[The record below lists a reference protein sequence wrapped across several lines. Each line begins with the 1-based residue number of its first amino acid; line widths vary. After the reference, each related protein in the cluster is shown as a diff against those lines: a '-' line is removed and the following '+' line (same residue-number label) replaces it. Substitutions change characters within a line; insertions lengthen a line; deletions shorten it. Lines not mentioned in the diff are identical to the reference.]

1 VILDEDEGR
10 QAVER
15 IVESQTVLPTW
26 AYVTIF
32 TLPAISIFCVMYL
45 HLELDI
51 LLSAVTALAV
61 MNGSI
66 NSVIAWLTIRLDG
79 QSAEALEHLD
89 TIMIEMERL
98 ETTLD
103 EANQK
108 VDSFTVDLE
117 EARVLFR
124 KVGLEINDLDLE
136 PVADVVEKLKE
147 NKDGLGEVLDNLR
160 GVDVS
165 TYIDQAKRIEWKKLL
180 NSVEEIMSF
189 INTQDPDKPKPKLPT
204 PSVGMPNLPTLSIPE
219 PAPEKEPTIDEL
231 IGNLDEDEEDDWME
245 WDDDEDDEFFN
256 EPPKPNLNPS
266 RPKKD
271 TESKKDK
278 SLNLSRFG

>member
-1 VILDEDEGR
+1 MEEEETLNH
-10 QAVER
+10 A
-15 IVESQTVLPTW
+15 TVLPTW
-26 AYVTIF
+26 AYLALFI
-32 TLPAISIFCVMYL
+32 LPATITFYVMNVVFG
-45 HLELDI
+45 LDT
-51 LLSAVTALAV
+51 LLCAVTSLAV

-66 NSVIAWLTIRLDG
+66 NSIIAWLTIRLDG

-103 EANQK
+103 EANEK

-124 KVGLEINDLDLE
+124 RVGVEINDLDLE

-165 TYIDQAKRIEWKKLL
+165 SYIDQAKRIEWKKLL

-204 PSVGMPNLPTLSIPE
+204 PSIGMPKLPTLPTPE
-219 PAPEKEPTIDEL
+219 PAPLPEPTIDEL
-231 IGNLDEDEEDDWME
+231 IGNLDEEEDDWME

-271 TESKKDK
+271 AEPKQDK
-278 SLNLSRFG
+278 NLNLSRFG

>member
-1 VILDEDEGR
+1 MILDEREGR
-10 QAVER
+10 EAVER
-15 IVESQTVLPTW
+15 IVENQTVLPTW

-32 TLPAISIFCVMYL
+32 TLPGLSIFCLMYL
-45 HLELDI
+45 YLELDV
-51 LLSAVTALAV
+51 LLSAVTSLAV

-66 NSVIAWLTIRLDG
+66 NSIIAWLTIRLDG
-79 QSAEALEHLD
+79 QSAEALDHLD

-103 EANQK
+103 EANEK

-124 KVGLEINDLDLE
+124 KVGLEISDLDLE

-189 INTQDPDKPKPKLPT
+189 INTQDPSKPKPKLPT
-204 PSVGMPNLPTLSIPE
+204 PSIGMPKLPTLPTPE
-219 PAPEKEPTIDEL
+219 PAPAPEPTIDEL
-231 IGNLDEDEEDDWME
+231 IGDLPDDDDDWLE
-245 WDDDEDDEFFN
+245 YEDDDEIFE
-256 EPPKPNLNPS
+256 EPPAKPNLNPS

-271 TESKKDK
+271 K
-278 SLNLSRFG
+278 SLKLSRFD

>member
-1 VILDEDEGR
+1 MILDEDEGR
-10 QAVER
+10 EAVER
-15 IVESQTVLPTW
+15 IVDNQTVLPTW

-32 TLPAISIFCVMYL
+32 IVPAVSIFCLMYL
-45 HLELDI
+45 YLELDV
-51 LLSAVTALAV
+51 LLSAVTSLAV

-66 NSVIAWLTIRLDG
+66 NSIIAWLTIRLDG

-89 TIMIEMERL
+89 TIMVEMERL

-124 KVGLEINDLDLE
+124 KVGVEINDLDLE

-189 INTQDPDKPKPKLPT
+189 INTQDPSKPKPKLPT
-204 PSVGMPNLPTLSIPE
+204 PSVGMPKLPTLPTPE
-219 PAPEKEPTIDEL
+219 PAPAPEPTIDEL
-231 IGNLDEDEEDDWME
+231 IGDLGEEEDDWMD

-256 EPPKPNLNPS
+256 EPAKPNLNPS

-271 TESKKDK
+271 ADSKKDK
-278 SLNLSRFG
+278 NLNLSRFG

>member
-1 VILDEDEGR
+1 MILDDDVGR
-10 QAVER
+10 DAVNQ
-15 IVESQTVLPTW
+15 IVDNQTVLPTW
-26 AYVTIF
+26 AYLTIF
-32 TLPAISIFCVMYL
+32 IIPGLSTFLLMNFYL
-45 HLELDI
+45 EVDT
-51 LLSAVTALAV
+51 LLSAVTSLAI

-66 NSVIAWLTIRLDG
+66 NSIIAWLTIRLDG

-89 TIMIEMERL
+89 TIMVEMERL

-108 VDSFTVDLE
+108 VDSFTEDLE

-124 KVGLEINDLDLE
+124 KVGVEINDLDLE

-160 GVDVS
+160 GVDV
-165 TYIDQAKRIEWKKLL
+165 TAYIDQAKRIEWKKLL

-189 INTQDPDKPKPKLPT
+189 INSQDPAKPKPKLPT
-204 PSVGMPNLPTLSIPE
+204 PSVGMPELPQLPTPVQV
-219 PAPEKEPTIDEL
+219 EPTIDEIL
-231 IGNLDEDEEDDWME
+231 GEDEDDW
-245 WDDDEDDEFFN
+245 DDWDEDDEFF
-256 EPPKPNLNPS
+256 EAPKPNLNPS

-271 TESKKDK
+271 AEPTKDK
-278 SLNLSRFG
+278 NLNLSRFG

>member
-1 VILDEDEGR
+1 MILDEDEGR
-10 QAVER
+10 EAVER
-15 IVESQTVLPTW
+15 IVDNQTVLPTW
-26 AYVTIF
+26 AYLTIF
-32 TLPAISIFCVMYL
+32 VFPGLSTFLLMNFYL
-45 HLELDI
+45 EIDT
-51 LLSAVTALAV
+51 LLSAVTSLAI

-66 NSVIAWLTIRLDG
+66 NSIIAWLTIRLDG

-124 KVGLEINDLDLE
+124 KVGVEINDLDLE

-204 PSVGMPNLPTLSIPE
+204 PSIGMPKLPILPTPE
-219 PAPEKEPTIDEL
+219 PVPTPEPTIDEL
-231 IGNLDEDEEDDWME
+231 IGNLDEEEEEDWLE

-256 EPPKPNLNPS
+256 EAPKPNLNPS
-266 RPKKD
+266 RPKKEA
-271 TESKKDK
+271 ESKKDK
-278 SLNLSRFG
+278 NLNLSRFG

>member
-1 VILDEDEGR
+1 MILDEDEGR
-10 QAVER
+10 EAVER
-15 IVESQTVLPTW
+15 IVDNQTVLPTW

-32 TLPAISIFCVMYL
+32 IVPAIVIFCLMHLY
-45 HLELDI
+45 LELDI
-51 LLSAVTALAV
+51 LLSAVTSLAV

-108 VDSFTVDLE
+108 VDTFTEDLE

-124 KVGLEINDLDLE
+124 KVGVEINDLDLE

-189 INTQDPDKPKPKLPT
+189 INAQDPAKPKPKLPT
-204 PSVGMPNLPTLSIPE
+204 PSVGMPKLPTLPTPE
-219 PAPEKEPTIDEL
+219 PVQLPEPTIDEL
-231 IGNLDEDEEDDWME
+231 IGNLDEEEDDWME

-271 TESKKDK
+271 TEPKKDK
-278 SLNLSRFG
+278 NLNLSRFG

>member
-10 QAVER
+10 EAVER
-15 IVESQTVLPTW
+15 IVDNQTVLPTW
-26 AYVTIF
+26 VYLTIF
-32 TLPAISIFCVMYL
+32 VIPGLSTFLLMNFYL
-45 HLELDI
+45 EIDT
-51 LLSAVTALAV
+51 LLSAVTSLAI

-66 NSVIAWLTIRLDG
+66 NSIIAWLTIRLDG

-124 KVGLEINDLDLE
+124 KVGVEINDLDLE

-189 INTQDPDKPKPKLPT
+189 INTQDSDKPKPKLPT
-204 PSVGMPNLPTLSIPE
+204 PSIGMPKLPILPTPE
-219 PAPEKEPTIDEL
+219 PVPTPEPTIDEL
-231 IGNLDEDEEDDWME
+231 IGNLDEEEEEDWLE
-245 WDDDEDDEFFN
+245 WDDDEDDECFN
-256 EPPKPNLNPS
+256 EAPKPNLNPS
-266 RPKKD
+266 SPKKEAEPKKD
-271 TESKKDK
+271 KN
-278 SLNLSRFG
+278 LNLSRFG

>member
-1 VILDEDEGR
+1 MILDEDEGR
-10 QAVER
+10 EAVER
-15 IVESQTVLPTW
+15 IVDNQTVLPTW

-32 TLPAISIFCVMYL
+32 ILPAVSIFSLMHLY
-45 HLELDI
+45 LELDV
-51 LLSAVTALAV
+51 LLSAVTSLAV

-66 NSVIAWLTIRLDG
+66 NSIIAWLTIRLDG

-108 VDSFTVDLE
+108 VDTFTEDLE

-124 KVGLEINDLDLE
+124 KVGVEINDLDLE

-165 TYIDQAKRIEWKKLL
+165 AYIDQAKRIEWKKLL

-189 INTQDPDKPKPKLPT
+189 INTQDPAKPKPKLPT
-204 PSVGMPNLPTLSIPE
+204 PSVGMPKLPTLPTPE
-219 PAPEKEPTIDEL
+219 PVQLPEPTIDEL
-231 IGNLDEDEEDDWME
+231 IGNLDEEEDDWMD

-266 RPKKD
+266 RPKKG
-271 TESKKDK
+271 EEPKKDK
-278 SLNLSRFG
+278 NLNLSRFG

>member
-1 VILDEDEGR
+1 MILDEDEGR
-10 QAVER
+10 EAVER
-15 IVESQTVLPTW
+15 IVDNQTVLPTW
-26 AYVTIF
+26 AYLVIF
-32 TLPAISIFCVMYL
+32 ILPAVSIFCLMHLYL
-45 HLELDI
+45 EVDI
-51 LLSAVTALAV
+51 LLSAVTSLAV

-66 NSVIAWLTIRLDG
+66 NSIIAWLTIRLDG

-103 EANQK
+103 EANEK

-124 KVGLEINDLDLE
+124 RVGVEINDLDLE

-165 TYIDQAKRIEWKKLL
+165 SYIDQAKRIEWKKLL

-204 PSVGMPNLPTLSIPE
+204 PSIGMPKLPTLPTPE
-219 PAPEKEPTIDEL
+219 PAPLPEPTIDEL
-231 IGNLDEDEEDDWME
+231 IGNLDEEEDDWME

-271 TESKKDK
+271 AEPKQDK
-278 SLNLSRFG
+278 NLNLSRFG

>member
-10 QAVER
+10 EAVER
-15 IVESQTVLPTW
+15 IVDNQTVLPTW
-26 AYVTIF
+26 AYLVIF
-32 TLPAISIFCVMYL
+32 ILPAVSIFCLMHLYL
-45 HLELDI
+45 EVDI
-51 LLSAVTALAV
+51 LLSAVTSLAV

-66 NSVIAWLTIRLDG
+66 NSIIAWLTIRLDG

-103 EANQK
+103 EANEK

-124 KVGLEINDLDLE
+124 RVGVEINDLDLE

-165 TYIDQAKRIEWKKLL
+165 SYIDQAKRIEWKKLL

-204 PSVGMPNLPTLSIPE
+204 PSIGMPKLPTLPTPE
-219 PAPEKEPTIDEL
+219 PAPLPEPTIDEL
-231 IGNLDEDEEDDWME
+231 IGNLDEEEDDWME

-271 TESKKDK
+271 AEPKQDK
-278 SLNLSRFG
+278 NLNLSRFG

>member
-1 VILDEDEGR
+1 MILDEDEGR
-10 QAVER
+10 EAVER
-15 IVESQTVLPTW
+15 IVDNQTVLPTW
-26 AYVTIF
+26 AYLAIF
-32 TLPAISIFCVMYL
+32 ILPAVSIFCLMHLY
-45 HLELDI
+45 LELDV
-51 LLSAVTALAV
+51 LLSAVTSLAV

-66 NSVIAWLTIRLDG
+66 NSIIAWLTIRLDG

-124 KVGLEINDLDLE
+124 KVGVEINDLDLE

-165 TYIDQAKRIEWKKLL
+165 SYIDQAKRIEWKKLL

-189 INTQDPDKPKPKLPT
+189 INAQDPAKPKPKLPT
-204 PSVGMPNLPTLSIPE
+204 PSVGMPKLPTLPTPE
-219 PAPEKEPTIDEL
+219 PVQLPEPTIDEL
-231 IGNLDEDEEDDWME
+231 IGNLDEEEEDDWME

-271 TESKKDK
+271 TEPKKDK
-278 SLNLSRFG
+278 NLNLSRFG

>member
-10 QAVER
+10 EAVER
-15 IVESQTVLPTW
+15 IVDNQTVLPTW
-26 AYVTIF
+26 VYLTIF
-32 TLPAISIFCVMYL
+32 VIPGLSTFLLMNFYL
-45 HLELDI
+45 EIDT
-51 LLSAVTALAV
+51 LLSAVTSLAI

-66 NSVIAWLTIRLDG
+66 NSIIAWLTIRLDG

-124 KVGLEINDLDLE
+124 KVGVEINDLDLE

-204 PSVGMPNLPTLSIPE
+204 PSIGMPKLPILPTPE
-219 PAPEKEPTIDEL
+219 PVPTPEPTIDEL
-231 IGNLDEDEEDDWME
+231 IGNLDEEEEEDWLE

-256 EPPKPNLNPS
+256 EAPKPNLNPS

>member
-1 VILDEDEGR
+1 MILDEDEGR
-10 QAVER
+10 EAVER
-15 IVESQTVLPTW
+15 IVDNQTVLPTW
-26 AYVTIF
+26 AYVAIF
-32 TLPAISIFCVMYL
+32 ILPAVSIFCLMHLY
-45 HLELDI
+45 LELDV
-51 LLSAVTALAV
+51 LLSAVTSLAV

-66 NSVIAWLTIRLDG
+66 NSIIAWLTIRLDG

-108 VDSFTVDLE
+108 VDTFTEDLE

-124 KVGLEINDLDLE
+124 KVGVEINDLDLE

-165 TYIDQAKRIEWKKLL
+165 AYIDQAKRIEWKKLL

-189 INTQDPDKPKPKLPT
+189 INTQDPAKPKPKLPT
-204 PSVGMPNLPTLSIPE
+204 PSVGMPKLPTLPTPE
-219 PAPEKEPTIDEL
+219 PVQLPEPTIDEL
-231 IGNLDEDEEDDWME
+231 IGNLDEEEDDWMD

-266 RPKKD
+266 RPKKG
-271 TESKKDK
+271 EEPKKDK
-278 SLNLSRFG
+278 NLNLSRFG

>member
-1 VILDEDEGR
+1 MILDEDEGR
-10 QAVER
+10 EAVER
-15 IVESQTVLPTW
+15 IVDNQTVLPTW

-32 TLPAISIFCVMYL
+32 IVPAIGIFCLMHLY
-45 HLELDI
+45 LELDI
-51 LLSAVTALAV
+51 LLSAVTSLAV

-98 ETTLD
+98 ESTLD

-124 KVGLEINDLDLE
+124 KVGVEINDLDLE

-165 TYIDQAKRIEWKKLL
+165 TYIDQAKRIEWRKLL

-189 INTQDPDKPKPKLPT
+189 INTQDPGKPKPKLPT
-204 PSVGMPNLPTLSIPE
+204 PSVGMPNLPTLPTPE
-219 PAPEKEPTIDEL
+219 PTPAPEPTIDEL
-231 IGNLDEDEEDDWME
+231 IDNLDDEEEDWLE

-256 EPPKPNLNPS
+256 EPPAPNLNPS

-271 TESKKDK
+271 AEPKKDK
-278 SLNLSRFG
+278 NLNLSRFG

>member
-1 VILDEDEGR
+1 MILDEDEGR
-10 QAVER
+10 EAVER
-15 IVESQTVLPTW
+15 IVDNQTVLPTW

-32 TLPAISIFCVMYL
+32 VVPAIVIFCLMHLY
-45 HLELDI
+45 LELDV
-51 LLSAVTALAV
+51 LLSAVTSLAV

-89 TIMIEMERL
+89 TIMVEMERL

-124 KVGLEINDLDLE
+124 KVGVEINDLDLE

-165 TYIDQAKRIEWKKLL
+165 TYIDQAKRIEWRKLL

-204 PSVGMPNLPTLSIPE
+204 PSVGMPKLPTLPTPE
-219 PAPEKEPTIDEL
+219 PAPLPEPTIDEL
-231 IGNLDEDEEDDWME
+231 IGNLDEDDDDWME

-256 EPPKPNLNPS
+256 EPAKPNLNPS
-266 RPKKD
+266 RPKRD
-271 TESKKDK
+271 AEPKKDK
-278 SLNLSRFG
+278 NLNLSRFG

>member
-1 VILDEDEGR
+1 MILDEDEGR
-10 QAVER
+10 EAVER
-15 IVESQTVLPTW
+15 IVDNQTVLPTW

-32 TLPAISIFCVMYL
+32 VVPAIVIFCLMHLY
-45 HLELDI
+45 LELDV
-51 LLSAVTALAV
+51 LLSAVTSLAV

-89 TIMIEMERL
+89 TIMVEMERL

-124 KVGLEINDLDLE
+124 KVGVEINDLDLE

-165 TYIDQAKRIEWKKLL
+165 TYIDQAKRIEWRKLL

-204 PSVGMPNLPTLSIPE
+204 PSVGMPKLPTLPTPE
-219 PAPEKEPTIDEL
+219 PAPIPEPTIDEL
-231 IGNLDEDEEDDWME
+231 IGNLDEDDDDWME

-256 EPPKPNLNPS
+256 EPAKPNLNPS
-266 RPKKD
+266 RPKRD
-271 TESKKDK
+271 AEPKKDK
-278 SLNLSRFG
+278 NLNLSRFG